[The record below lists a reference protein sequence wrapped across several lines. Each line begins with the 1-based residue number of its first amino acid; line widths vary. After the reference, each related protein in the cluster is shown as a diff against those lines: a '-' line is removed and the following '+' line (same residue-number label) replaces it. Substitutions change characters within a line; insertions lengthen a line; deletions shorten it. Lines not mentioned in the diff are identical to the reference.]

1 MPLRLWGCLNE
12 KAPYHRRF
20 SVDYDWLTAVCF
32 FHEAVV
38 FMTPKKLQPTSKY
51 AKYDLDGDGTV
62 TDEEIQRHQDMI
74 ELELR
79 EEKADSQKQMA
90 WVAMASMVLF
100 SVFLM
105 LPIMPDSRVNA
116 LSDLLGL
123 FYIAQASVCGAY
135 FGATAYMSRK

>member
-1 MPLRLWGCLNE
+1 MDNDCHL
-12 KAPYHRRF
+12 
-20 SVDYDWLTAVCF
+20 AVCLCYK
-32 FHEAVV
+32 VV
-38 FMTPKKLQPTSKY
+38 ACMTPKKLQPTSKY

-79 EEKADSQKQMA
+79 EEKADSQKHMA

-100 SVFLM
+100 SIFLM
-105 LPIMPDSRVNA
+105 LPIMPDSRVDA

>member
-1 MPLRLWGCLNE
+1 VDNDLRFAGCLRC
-12 KAPYHRRF
+12 KV
-20 SVDYDWLTAVCF
+20 VDG
-32 FHEAVV
+32 
-38 FMTPKKLQPTSKY
+38 MTPKKLQPTSKY

-79 EEKADSQKQMA
+79 EEKADSQKHMA
-90 WVAMASMVLF
+90 WVSMASMVLF
-100 SVFLM
+100 SIFLM
-105 LPIMPDSRVNA
+105 LPIMPDSRVDA

-135 FGATAYMSRK
+135 FGVTAYMSRK

>member
-1 MPLRLWGCLNE
+1 VDNDLRFAGCLRC
-12 KAPYHRRF
+12 KV
-20 SVDYDWLTAVCF
+20 VDG
-32 FHEAVV
+32 
-38 FMTPKKLQPTSKY
+38 MTPKKLQPTSKY

-79 EEKADSQKQMA
+79 EEKADSQKHMA
-90 WVAMASMVLF
+90 WVSMASMVLF
-100 SVFLM
+100 SIFLM
-105 LPIMPDSRVNA
+105 LPIMPDSRVDA

-135 FGATAYMSRK
+135 FGDTAYMSRK

>member
-1 MPLRLWGCLNE
+1 MDN
-12 KAPYHRRF
+12 
-20 SVDYDWLTAVCF
+20 DWHFAVCF
-32 FHEAVV
+32 CYKVV
-38 FMTPKKLQPTSKY
+38 DGMTPKKLQPTSKY

-79 EEKADSQKQMA
+79 EEKADSQKHMA
-90 WVAMASMVLF
+90 WVSMASMVLF
-100 SVFLM
+100 SIFLM
-105 LPIMPDSRVNA
+105 LPIMPDSRVDA

>member
-1 MPLRLWGCLNE
+1 M
-12 KAPYHRRF
+12 
-20 SVDYDWLTAVCF
+20 DYDLSIAVCLRYK
-32 FHEAVV
+32 VV
-38 FMTPKKLQPTSKY
+38 ACMTPKKLEPSSKY

-62 TDEEIQRHQDMI
+62 TDEELERHQQLV

>member
-1 MPLRLWGCLNE
+1 MRFAGCLRC
-12 KAPYHRRF
+12 KV
-20 SVDYDWLTAVCF
+20 VDG
-32 FHEAVV
+32 
-38 FMTPKKLQPTSKY
+38 MTPKKLQPTSKY

-79 EEKADSQKQMA
+79 EEKADSQKHMA
-90 WVAMASMVLF
+90 WVSMASMVLF
-100 SVFLM
+100 SIFLM
-105 LPIMPDSRVNA
+105 LPIMPDSRVDA

>member
-1 MPLRLWGCLNE
+1 MDNDLRFAGCLRC
-12 KAPYHRRF
+12 KV
-20 SVDYDWLTAVCF
+20 VDG
-32 FHEAVV
+32 
-38 FMTPKKLQPTSKY
+38 MTPKKLQPTSKY

-79 EEKADSQKQMA
+79 EEKADSQKHMA
-90 WVAMASMVLF
+90 WVSMASMVLF
-100 SVFLM
+100 SIFLM
-105 LPIMPDSRVNA
+105 LPIMPDSRVDA

>member
-1 MPLRLWGCLNE
+1 M
-12 KAPYHRRF
+12 
-20 SVDYDWLTAVCF
+20 DYDLPVAVCLRYK
-32 FHEAVV
+32 VV
-38 FMTPKKLQPTSKY
+38 ADMTPKKLEPSSKY

-62 TDEEIQRHQDMI
+62 TDEELERHQQLV

-100 SVFLM
+100 SIFLM

-123 FYIAQASVCGAY
+123 FYIAQASVCAAY
-135 FGATAYMSRK
+135 FGATAFMSRK

>member
-1 MPLRLWGCLNE
+1 MDNDRYIVVCLRY
-12 KAPYHRRF
+12 KV
-20 SVDYDWLTAVCF
+20 VDG
-32 FHEAVV
+32 
-38 FMTPKKLQPTSKY
+38 MTPKKLQPTSKY

-79 EEKADSQKQMA
+79 EEKADSQKHMA
-90 WVAMASMVLF
+90 WVSMASMVLF
-100 SVFLM
+100 SIFLM
-105 LPIMPDSRVNA
+105 LPIMPDSRVDA

>member
-1 MPLRLWGCLNE
+1 M
-12 KAPYHRRF
+12 
-20 SVDYDWLTAVCF
+20 DYDLPIVVCF
-32 FHEAVV
+32 CYKVV
-38 FMTPKKLQPTSKY
+38 DCMTPKKLEPSSKY

-62 TDEEIQRHQDMI
+62 TDEELERHQQLV

-79 EEKADSQKQMA
+79 EEKADSQKHMA

-116 LSDLLGL
+116 LSD
-123 FYIAQASVCGAY
+123 SVRICFTLPKPVCVERISGPRR
-135 FGATAYMSRK
+135 T

>member
-1 MPLRLWGCLNE
+1 VDNDLRFAGCLRC
-12 KAPYHRRF
+12 KV
-20 SVDYDWLTAVCF
+20 VDG
-32 FHEAVV
+32 
-38 FMTPKKLQPTSKY
+38 MTPKKLQPTSKY

-79 EEKADSQKQMA
+79 EEKADSQKHMA
-90 WVAMASMVLF
+90 WVSMASMVLF
-100 SVFLM
+100 SIFLM
-105 LPIMPDSRVNA
+105 LPIMPDSRVDA
-116 LSDLLGL
+116 LSDLSGL

>member
-1 MPLRLWGCLNE
+1 MHNDYCLFIYFFVYLAD
-12 KAPYHRRF
+12 K
-20 SVDYDWLTAVCF
+20 SV
-32 FHEAVV
+32 
-38 FMTPKKLQPTSKY
+38 TPKKLQSSSKY

-62 TDEEIQRHQDMI
+62 TDEEIQRHQDMV

>member
-1 MPLRLWGCLNE
+1 VDNDLRFAGCLRC
-12 KAPYHRRF
+12 KV
-20 SVDYDWLTAVCF
+20 VDG
-32 FHEAVV
+32 
-38 FMTPKKLQPTSKY
+38 MTPKKLQPTSKY

-79 EEKADSQKQMA
+79 EEKADSQKHMA
-90 WVAMASMVLF
+90 WVSMASMVLF
-100 SVFLM
+100 SIFLM
-105 LPIMPDSRVNA
+105 LPIMPDSRVDA